1 MDRKKNQCHVPWK
14 TIVLPAPS
22 QALLINLI
30 IARRLG
36 QAGKVINL
44 IMEFIMHESRR
55 ESGRGGEVLEFDIEK
70 ILKFYLEI
78 EGMFDDSYAY

>member
-1 MDRKKNQCHVPWK
+1 MWRCKEPPIGSSWIEKKSMPCAMENNSSPC
-14 TIVLPAPS
+14 TISSPAYQS
-22 QALLINLI
+22 II

-55 ESGRGGEVLEFDIEK
+55 ESGRGGG
-70 ILKFYLEI
+70 
-78 EGMFDDSYAY
+78 EGVGI